1 MARKT
6 AKEKAS
12 EVVATQKM
20 LIAAKSEELK
30 ANNVQLGIQGEA
42 SIAPGSTLPTAP
54 PPTVTGY
61 TNAVSS
67 SGVGDTT
74 FKIAGTGFDETAAPL
89 TFLHI

>member
-42 SIAPGSTLPTAP
+42 SIAPGSSLPTAP
-54 PPTVTGY
+54 PPTVTGF
-61 TNAVSS
+61 TN
-67 SGVGDTT
+67 D
-74 FKIAGTGFDETAAPL
+74 APPPARV
-89 TFLHI
+89 T